1 MQVLMGSKYF
11 PSENYTIYVR
21 NYEIRKLDL
30 LLLLDKLFSLLQGMG
45 GAKTIN
51 ETNYFIRIQ
60 KLSF

>member
-1 MQVLMGSKYF
+1 MRSRYF
-11 PSENYTIYVR
+11 PLGNYMIYVR

-30 LLLLDKLFSLLQGMG
+30 LLLLDELFSLLQGMG